1 MAASDRT
8 PSGRAGRL
16 WLAHR
21 VEVAERAA
29 DQLERKIHILSAELA
44 SQRAKA
50 DDARQ
55 QWLTA
60 TEHADRWAI
69 RAALVAGQ
77 QVLLDDA
84 ARPVGLNLTWVNTVG
99 VRHPS
104 SAHLSQPARV
114 DGIVGAAAIVA
125 ARAAFATAVRV
136 GVDLAIADATCRA
149 LDDARTQA
157 RRRAR
162 LLRKRWL
169 PLLQDRLR
177 TLELTLEQAEQED
190 HARLRRAVT

>member
-21 VEVAERAA
+21 AEVAERAA
-29 DQLERKIHILSAELA
+29 DQLERKIHVLSIELA

-50 DDARQ
+50 DVARQ
-55 QWLTA
+55 RWLDA
-60 TEHADRWAI
+60 CEQAHRWAM

-77 QVLLDDA
+77 QVLLGDA
-84 ARPVGLNLTWVNTVG
+84 SRPVELNLTWVNTVG

-104 SAHLSQPARV
+104 AARLSQPARAEEL
-114 DGIVGAAAIVA
+114 VGAAAIVP
-125 ARAAFATAVRV
+125 ARAAFAAAVRV

-162 LLRKRWL
+162 LLRRRWL